1 MTADE
6 YKALVQPA
14 MDVVVKKHQL
24 ALPEFIEGVFHC
36 PNSNCISHNEP
47 VESYFRVREVKG
59 AVRMKCKYCEKSF
72 TQDIVSER
80 Y

>member
-1 MTADE
+1 M
-6 YKALVQPA
+6 
-14 MDVVVKKHQL
+14 VKKHQL
-24 ALPEFIEGVFHC
+24 ELPEFITGVFHC

>member
-1 MTADE
+1 MT
-6 YKALVQPA
+6 YNGPNN
-14 MDVVVKKHQL
+14 
-24 ALPEFIEGVFHC
+24 C

-47 VESYFRVREVKG
+47 VDSYFRVREVKG

>member
-1 MTADE
+1 M
-6 YKALVQPA
+6 
-14 MDVVVKKHQL
+14 VKKHQL
-24 ALPEFIEGVFHC
+24 KLPEFIAGVFHC

-47 VESYFRVREVKG
+47 VDSYFRVREVKG
-59 AVRMKCKYCEKSF
+59 VVRMKCKYCEKSF